1 MHRQGPNHTGCYM
14 YALLRVL
21 DIIPKDVESHLRD
34 LNRNVTGSDSYF
46 KNYSDMAFFT
56 SDWSFFMLLK
66 RSLWMTED
74 GLEASRRPL

>member
-1 MHRQGPNHTGCYM
+1 M

-21 DIIPKDVESHLRD
+21 DFIPKDVENHLKD

-66 RSLWMTED
+66 KITLDDRGWFGSKQ
-74 GLEASRRPL
+74 EAIIVI